1 MNQSAKSF
9 SVLSAHVGDHHEGGR
24 GSQRSTR
31 RNSFLHQLLNFDIL
45 MALRLFTPQSVCH
58 KHKRRYNETDGH
70 RKGWF

>member
-1 MNQSAKSF
+1 MRA
-9 SVLSAHVGDHHEGGR
+9 GEEGNAL
-24 GSQRSTR
+24 QK